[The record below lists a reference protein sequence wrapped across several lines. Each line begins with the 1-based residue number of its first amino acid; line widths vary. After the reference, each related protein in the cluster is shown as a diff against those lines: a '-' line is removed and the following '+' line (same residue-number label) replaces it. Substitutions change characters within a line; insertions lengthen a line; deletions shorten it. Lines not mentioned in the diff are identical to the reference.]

1 MTSSPCDELKS
12 STSLA
17 TRQIHAGRT
26 GSDPC
31 APAAPVQATLPVPI
45 YQSSAFE
52 FPDHAAAAAMFAQTT
67 PGFTYSRTGN
77 PTVAVLEQKV
87 ADLEGGVGA
96 VAMGSGQSAVA
107 AALLALISTGPGKHL
122 VVSEKIYGG
131 TVDLLGD
138 TLADLGATVTYVD
151 PADPS
156 AWSEAL
162 TEDTRGFFLESI
174 GNPLATLADLDAISR
189 IAHERGIPV
198 IVDSTLATPILYR
211 PFEHGADIVVHSA
224 TKFFGGH
231 GTSLAG
237 VVIDSGRF
245 DWEAEA
251 ARWPQFTEPRARWGG
266 ISLCEKLRGGSPFLH
281 LCRAKFVHD
290 LGLTLS
296 PFNASQII
304 QGLETLDLRM
314 RRHSDSAARI
324 AEFLSTH
331 PAVRCVHHPLIEGSA
346 DREIAERDFPQGV
359 GSVFGFELECSD
371 AAVAGF
377 VDSLRLFKLVANIG
391 DVRSLINHPAAMTH
405 CRLSEEQRLAGGI
418 SWQTLRLSIGLE
430 AVDDLIADL
439 QSSLDELLR
448 VEAARGAE
456 ISAAEGAPGS
466 STDGAPVRSE
476 DEPSGARR
484 DQRQEVQA

>member
-1 MTSSPCDELKS
+1 MTPSPCDELKS
-12 STSLA
+12 SASLA
-17 TRQIHAGRT
+17 TRQIHAGRA
-26 GSDPC
+26 GSDPH
-31 APAAPVQATLPVPI
+31 ASAAPVQATLPVPI

-52 FPDHAAAAAMFAQTT
+52 FPDHASAAAMFAQTA

-87 ADLEGGVGA
+87 ADLEGGIGA

-138 TLADLGATVTYVD
+138 TLADLGVSVTY
-151 PADPS
+151 ADPTDPSTWS
-156 AWSEAL
+156 AAVRD
-162 TEDTRGFFLESI
+162 DTRGFLLESI
-174 GNPLATLADLDAISR
+174 GNPLATLGDLDAIAE
-189 IAHERGIPV
+189 IAHDGGIPV
-198 IVDSTLATPILYR
+198 VVDSTLATPVLYR

-237 VVIDSGRF
+237 VVVDSGRF
-245 DWEAEA
+245 DWESDAQ
-251 ARWPQFTEPRARWGG
+251 RWPQFTRPRERWGG
-266 ISLCEKLRGGSPFLH
+266 ISLVEKMRGGSPYLH

-296 PFNASQII
+296 PFNAAQII

-314 RRHSDSAARI
+314 RRHSDSAARV
-324 AEFLSTH
+324 AEFLQSH
-331 PAVRCVHHPLIEGSA
+331 PAVRAVHHPLVEGSP
-346 DREIAERDFPQGV
+346 DRRIAERDYPQGV
-359 GSVFGFELECSD
+359 GAVFGFELECSD

-391 DVRSLINHPAAMTH
+391 DVRSIITHPAAMTH
-405 CRLSEEQRLAGGI
+405 CRLTKEQRLAGGI
-418 SWQTLRLSIGLE
+418 SWQTLRLSVGLE
-430 AVDDLIADL
+430 SVDDLIADL

-448 VEAARGAE
+448 LESARGAE
-456 ISAAEGAPGS
+456 VPDEAA
-466 STDGAPVRSE
+466 
-476 DEPSGARR
+476 
-484 DQRQEVQA
+484 RQEVRA